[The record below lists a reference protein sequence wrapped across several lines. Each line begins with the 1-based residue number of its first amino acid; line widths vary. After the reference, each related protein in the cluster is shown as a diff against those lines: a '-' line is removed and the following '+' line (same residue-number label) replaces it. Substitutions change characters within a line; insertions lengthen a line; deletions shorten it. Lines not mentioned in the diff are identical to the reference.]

1 MVDNSG
7 KKVESELDKVNKQA
21 AEVKQQP
28 TQVNQQPTEV
38 SQQSTEVNQ
47 QQTQLSKKEKRKEI
61 KNICFEVLKFDSTYY
76 KLNNEIYDELLT
88 SIGRYIWNINFVL
101 LGRKLPCFEF
111 DNNEELFEFVNQTGI
126 CDNNNKIKEYLSKER
141 INKSWCDSINYLII
155 NQMIYINWEKINEY
169 MNKNKLGLNMV
180 IMNHWIKCCLLI
192 SKFGKKNNKYFKFG
206 INLCFLLLFFRIGRK
221 SINTNVELGRSCWKK

>member
-21 AEVKQQP
+21 A
-28 TQVNQQPTEV
+28 EV

-101 LGRKLPCFEF
+101 LGRKLPCFDF

-126 CDNNNKIKEYLSKER
+126 CDNNNKIKL
-141 INKSWCDSINYLII
+141 
-155 NQMIYINWEKINEY
+155 
-169 MNKNKLGLNMV
+169 
-180 IMNHWIKCCLLI
+180 
-192 SKFGKKNNKYFKFG
+192 
-206 INLCFLLLFFRIGRK
+206 
-221 SINTNVELGRSCWKK
+221 